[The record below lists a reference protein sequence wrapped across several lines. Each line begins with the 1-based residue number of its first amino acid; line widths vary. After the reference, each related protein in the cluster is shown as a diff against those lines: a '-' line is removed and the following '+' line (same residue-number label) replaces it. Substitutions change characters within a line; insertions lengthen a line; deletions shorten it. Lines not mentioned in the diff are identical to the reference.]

1 MINKTR
7 MKLIEQVAQS
17 SSYPELQGTFKRGKD
32 WIVTNGVI
40 VLYFKEKPDLP
51 IVEGKDY
58 DFNDILDMPLGC
70 HDAPPPNID
79 VLKQIVKEA
88 KYKDKDRITYL
99 PYEIFPNVF
108 VNPKLLLDM
117 LKIFP
122 KTYMINWESGWRP
135 IIFIDDDID
144 SPDNYGAL
152 FTIRKDVHMPY
163 ISLIDG
169 GYGIIN
175 PDMGEEI
182 KQEEI

>member
-7 MKLIEQVAQS
+7 MKLIEQVAKS
-17 SSYPELQGTFKRGKD
+17 SIYPELQGTFKCGKN
-32 WIVTNGVI
+32 WIVTNGII

-88 KYKDKDRITYL
+88 KYECEDGITYL
-99 PYEIFPNVF
+99 PYEVFPNVF

-117 LKIFP
+117 VKIFP
-122 KTYMINWESGWRP
+122 KLYAINYTDGWRP
-135 IIFIDDDID
+135 IVFIDDDID

-152 FTIRKDVHMPY
+152 LTIRKDVHMPY
-163 ISLIDG
+163 ISLVDG
-169 GYGIIN
+169 KYEIIN
-175 PDMGEEI
+175 PNMGEEI

>member
-7 MKLIEQVAQS
+7 MKLIEQVAKAAPD
-17 SSYPELQGTFKRGKD
+17 PELQGTFKRGKD

-40 VLYFKEKPDLP
+40 VLYFGEKPDLP

-70 HDAPPPNID
+70 HDVPPPNID

-88 KYKDKDRITYL
+88 KYKGEDGITYL

-135 IIFIDDDID
+135 IVFIDDDID

-152 FTIRKDVHMPY
+152 FTIRKDVHTPY

-169 GYGIIN
+169 EYGIIN
-175 PDMGEEI
+175 PNMGEKI